1 MTTKKIAAALVALA
15 FSTTGLAL
23 TAAPASASSCNVQ
36 LVRGSGGHN
45 GAAVTCY
52 DLGPFQAWAQCRRDD
67 NGYLYTHDGPMV
79 AQGRTS
85 TVWCDLGAKVVQ
97 ANGANI

>member
-15 FSTTGLAL
+15 FSTGGLVL
-23 TAAPASASSCNVQ
+23 AATPASAASCSVQ
-36 LVRGSGGHN
+36 GVHGSGGHN

-52 DLGPFQAWAQCRRDD
+52 DLGSFQAYARCRRTD
-67 NGYLYTHDGPMV
+67 NGFQYTHYGPLV

-85 TVWCDLGAKVVQ
+85 TVWCDLGAVVVQ
-97 ANGANI
+97 ADGINI